1 MTIAKHMTPHD
12 LKLVPQNEKFTQ
24 EQAERFYQAY
34 AAENEAFQKANLQG
48 EDLVR
53 WKYQRYM
60 KDYLRCIAGVD
71 RNVGRVLDYLDE
83 SGLAKNTIV
92 IYTSDQGFYLGEH
105 GWFDKRFMYEES
117 LRTPLLVRWPGH
129 TPPGSVCKKMV
140 MNLDFPETFLDVAGL
155 PIPEDMQGRSLKPLL
170 EGQDPPDWRKSIY
183 YRYYEYPAVHM
194 VHKHYGVRTERYK
207 LIYFHEIDEW
217 ELYDLEKDPHELRN
231 EYNNPAYAEI
241 VKELKAELARL
252 KAFYKDDDTI
262 RGKPIQPAPA
272 AAKKP

>member
-1 MTIAKHMTPHD
+1 
-12 LKLVPQNEKFTQ
+12 
-24 EQAERFYQAY
+24 
-34 AAENEAFQKANLQG
+34 
-48 EDLVR
+48 
-53 WKYQRYM
+53 
-60 KDYLRCIAGVD
+60 
-71 RNVGRVLDYLDE
+71 
-83 SGLAKNTIV
+83 
-92 IYTSDQGFYLGEH
+92 LGEH